1 MPCRTSGR
9 FDCLAASWLQRLASD
24 GAVYA
29 VAGSFVGA
37 VVAELEA
44 SRVFMSGAVELV
56 SDGAVYAVAG
66 SFVGAVV
73 AELEASR
80 VFMSGAVLLFLLG

>member
-1 MPCRTSGR
+1 
-9 FDCLAASWLQRLASD
+9 
-24 GAVYA
+24 
-29 VAGSFVGA
+29 
-37 VVAELEA
+37 
-44 SRVFMSGAVELV
+44 MSGAVELV